1 MKATTF
7 KAKLLFL
14 KIVLKGKLLQNTHY
28 IQMTVEKCAVQS
40 TRLGFFVA
48 GLRKIKS
55 LYVCKSAIPLST
67 LTVKFSWLFFS
78 CNTVDEGYSMLPYT
92 VIQALFFVE
101 QTFHRPLIII
111 SNL

>member
-14 KIVLKGKLLQNTHY
+14 KIVVKGKLLQNTHY

-40 TRLGFFVA
+40 TRIGFFVT

-67 LTVKFSWLFFS
+67 LTVKFHLAFFFFSSWLFFLVVILLMKS
-78 CNTVDEGYSMLPYT
+78 TVCCLT
-92 VIQALFFVE
+92 L
-101 QTFHRPLIII
+101 
-111 SNL
+111 